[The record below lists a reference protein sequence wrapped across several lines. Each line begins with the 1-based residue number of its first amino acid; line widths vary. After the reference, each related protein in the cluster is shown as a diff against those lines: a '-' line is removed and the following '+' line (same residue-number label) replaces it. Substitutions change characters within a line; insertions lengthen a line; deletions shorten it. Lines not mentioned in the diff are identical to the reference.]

1 MTVFSEHRIGI
12 EDVQR
17 YQVPAQ
23 QPPVRKAFAYITS
36 GTRVLLFTH
45 PDHPEAGIQVPAG
58 TVESGETPADAAL
71 REARE
76 ETGLESLAPGRWLG
90 RDVFDAHVIG
100 RHELHDRWFWHI
112 RAEGEVPEMWRH
124 GEMFSANGSAEKIAF
139 DFFWADLREPLP
151 PLIADHDQFIPEL
164 KAELGVD

>member
-1 MTVFSEHRIGI
+1 M
-12 EDVQR
+12 QR
-17 YQVPAQ
+17 QQIPVPR
-23 QPPVRKAFAYITS
+23 PPIRKAFAYITS

-58 TVESGETPADAAL
+58 TIERGESPADAAL

-76 ETGLESLAPGRWLG
+76 ETNLADLTPGRWLG
-90 RDVFDAHVIG
+90 RDVFDAHAIG

-112 RAEGEVPEMWRH
+112 TAGDDVPETWRH
-124 GEMFSANGSAEKIAF
+124 GEMFGSNGSREHIAF

-151 PLIADHDQFIPEL
+151 PLIADHDRFIPEL
-164 KAELGVD
+164 KAVLGIE